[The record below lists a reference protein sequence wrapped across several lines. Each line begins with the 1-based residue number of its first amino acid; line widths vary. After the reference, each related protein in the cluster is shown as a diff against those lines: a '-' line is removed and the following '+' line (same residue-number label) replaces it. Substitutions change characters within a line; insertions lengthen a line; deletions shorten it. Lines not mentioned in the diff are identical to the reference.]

1 MSRVPM
7 DESRDFQTSHIGKG
21 MKNSPRYSLFRRL
34 LFPYSGEEA
43 LTFKQTLR
51 VLLAWM
57 IVFPLFLSL
66 CPVAFAATSSS
77 FSLQRVAMLF
87 LFAFFSG
94 FFIFGGL
101 GLLAVIV
108 NNQSARI
115 RQRRRAT
122 EASNIS
128 GGRHGS

>member
-1 MSRVPM
+1 M
-7 DESRDFQTSHIGKG
+7 Q
-21 MKNSPRYSLFRRL
+21 NSPRYSLFRRL

-43 LTFKQTLR
+43 LTLKQSLR

-66 CPVAFAATSSS
+66 CPVALAATSSP
-77 FSLQRVAMLF
+77 FSLQRVATLF

-115 RQRRRAT
+115 RQRRRAA

>member
-1 MSRVPM
+1 MQNRQN
-7 DESRDFQTSHIGKG
+7 R
-21 MKNSPRYSLFRRL
+21 PRYTFFRRL

-43 LTFKQTLR
+43 LTFKQSLR

-57 IVFPLFLSL
+57 IVFPLVLSL
-66 CPVAFAATSSS
+66 CPLGLTAVFAY
-77 FSLQRVAMLF
+77 SLQKMATLF

-101 GLLAVIV
+101 GLLVVIV

-115 RQRRRAT
+115 RQKRERQRA
-122 EASNIS
+122 ARFSNTS

>member
-1 MSRVPM
+1 MQNRQQ
-7 DESRDFQTSHIGKG
+7 R
-21 MKNSPRYSLFRRL
+21 PRYTLFRRL

-43 LTFKQTLR
+43 LTFKQSLR

-57 IVFPLFLSL
+57 IIFPVVLSL
-66 CPVAFAATSSS
+66 CPVSLMVVFAY
-77 FSLQRVAMLF
+77 SLQKIGTLF

-101 GLLAVIV
+101 GLLVVIV

-115 RQRRRAT
+115 RQRRQSQRAT
-122 EASNIS
+122 RMSNTS

>member
-1 MSRVPM
+1 MQNRQNRPQYT
-7 DESRDFQTSHIGKG
+7 F
-21 MKNSPRYSLFRRL
+21 FRRL

-43 LTFKQTLR
+43 LTFKQSLR

-57 IVFPLFLSL
+57 IVFPLVLSL
-66 CPVAFAATSSS
+66 CPLALTAVFAYSWQKMAT
-77 FSLQRVAMLF
+77 LF
-87 LFAFFSG
+87 LFAFLSG

-101 GLLAVIV
+101 GLLVVIV

-115 RQRRRAT
+115 RQRRDRQRANRF
-122 EASNIS
+122 SNTS

>member
-1 MSRVPM
+1 MQNP
-7 DESRDFQTSHIGKG
+7 
-21 MKNSPRYSLFRRL
+21 PRYSLFRRL

-43 LTFKQTLR
+43 LTLKQSLR
-51 VLLAWM
+51 VLLGWM

-66 CPVAFAATSSS
+66 CPAAFAATSTP
-77 FSLQRVAMLF
+77 FSLQRVGMLF

-115 RQRRRAT
+115 RQRRRAA

-128 GGRHGS
+128 GGSHGS